1 MPLKI
6 AEFFIPNDRPAETEL
21 SAPEQ
26 LNVLVAEDHKAN
38 QTMLRL
44 ILESI
49 GFNFKIV
56 ENGQQAVDAFQT
68 ETFDRVILD
77 MHMPELDGIE
87 ATKLIRQMPG
97 GEDTP
102 ILMLTADTT
111 ETSTDAAM
119 KSGIDKLL
127 HKPITAQSLIENL
140 IS

>member
-1 MPLKI
+1 M
-6 AEFFIPNDRPAETEL
+6 
-21 SAPEQ
+21 
-26 LNVLVAEDHKAN
+26 
-38 QTMLRL
+38 
-44 ILESI
+44 I